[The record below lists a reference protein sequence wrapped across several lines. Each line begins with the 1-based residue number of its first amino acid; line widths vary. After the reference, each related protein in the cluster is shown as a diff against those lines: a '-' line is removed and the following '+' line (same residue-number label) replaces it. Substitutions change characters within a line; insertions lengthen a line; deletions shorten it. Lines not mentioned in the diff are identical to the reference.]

1 MDGTIFV
8 VNRYFHVA
16 EKEIRKRV
24 ASFSFSCFLFSIF
37 CFFYF
42 CFFYFC
48 FLLSAF
54 CLSFFLGELNGDEF
68 ESNVQTSEFGIICT
82 LSIHGIE
89 ELDKGEAF
97 DRVI

>member
-1 MDGTIFV
+1 MDRTIFI

-24 ASFSFSCFLFSIF
+24 ASFSFLFLFSAF
-37 CFFYF
+37 LLFLFSAFYF
-42 CFFYFC
+42 QF
-48 FLLSAF
+48 SA
-54 CLSFFLGELNGDEF
+54 LSFFLGELNGDEF
-68 ESNVQTSEFGIICT
+68 ESNVQASKFGIIRT
-82 LSIHGIE
+82 LSIHCIE